1 MMDAEMVTPW
11 RGKGIKILNFPV
23 KYKGLEMLNDLGI
36 YCLVM
41 LCLGCLGSTPSKE
54 QWRTVRLTEVGD

>member
-1 MMDAEMVTPW
+1 MDAEMVTPW

-23 KYKGLEMLNDLGI
+23 KYKGLEVLNDLGI
-36 YCLVM
+36 YCPVM

-54 QWRTVRLTEVGD
+54 QWRTV